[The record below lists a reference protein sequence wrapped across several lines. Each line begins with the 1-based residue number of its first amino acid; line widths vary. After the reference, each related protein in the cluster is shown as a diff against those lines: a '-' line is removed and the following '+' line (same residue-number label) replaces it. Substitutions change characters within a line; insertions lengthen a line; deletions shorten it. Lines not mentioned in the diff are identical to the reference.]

1 MKEYR
6 YGNNKKS
13 NKGKYIVSGI
23 LIVLAVSV
31 GIYFWI
37 INQNKAETP
46 DNVAEQQT
54 EENTNEQPV
63 EENQPEEE
71 KDETSN
77 EFEQQNEGTLT
88 NGGYIE
94 GQPEPT
100 EPTYIDGVL
109 IANKKYPLPSD
120 FAPGE
125 NKEARAAFE
134 KMAGDAK
141 SAGFELVAFSTY
153 RSYEYQETL
162 YNRYVERDGKE
173 NADRYSAR
181 PGYSEHQ
188 TGLAFD
194 VGEKGNEDLWLTEEF
209 GETPAG
215 KWLVEN
221 ADKYGFI
228 LRYPKGK
235 EAITGYMYESWH
247 FRYVGVDLA
256 QKVKKSN
263 LTLEEFL
270 NIQ

>member
-63 EENQPEEE
+63 EEQ

-77 EFEQQNEGTLT
+77 ESEQQNEGTLT

-109 IANKKYPLPSD
+109 IANKSIH
-120 FAPGE
+120 
-125 NKEARAAFE
+125 
-134 KMAGDAK
+134 
-141 SAGFELVAFSTY
+141 
-153 RSYEYQETL
+153 YQVIL
-162 YNRYVERDGKE
+162 
-173 NADRYSAR
+173 
-181 PGYSEHQ
+181 HQ
-188 TGLAFD
+188 VKIKRLEQHLKKWQEMLKAQGL
-194 VGEKGNEDLWLTEEF
+194 N
-209 GETPAG
+209 
-215 KWLVEN
+215 
-221 ADKYGFI
+221 
-228 LRYPKGK
+228 
-235 EAITGYMYESWH
+235 
-247 FRYVGVDLA
+247 
-256 QKVKKSN
+256 
-263 LTLEEFL
+263 
-270 NIQ
+270 